1 MPGARVFQNF
11 ERVSGKVVHTM
22 SEVMNMQPVVMKQL
36 QRVFEKKR
44 VAHAYLFEGSKGTGK
59 QAVMR
64 AFVKLLLCEEPNQ
77 NVPCETCR
85 GCKRFDSGNHPNFI
99 QIEPDGQDIKK
110 YQILHLIY
118 EMNKTS
124 LEAGRKIY
132 VLHQADRL
140 NASAANTLLKFLEEP
155 EGQVVA
161 ILVTEK
167 PHAILPTIRSR
178 SQHFSF
184 PSISRDERM
193 KSLVEQGLTI
203 SMAATVS
210 MVTNDLDEA
219 FQLAKEEQFAQSR
232 KTVLRLLEVAET
244 NVHEAM
250 IVIHEDWLPL
260 FKEKDETELGLDL
273 LLFAYRDIVAVKANP
288 EAVCTYPDF
297 MPFYQKRALQV
308 TFEQLSDKIQA
319 ILKAKQQLHRNMNRT
334 LLMEQLMLN
343 LQEGF

>member
-1 MPGARVFQNF
+1 MEIRKGEQIMKR
-11 ERVSGKVVHTM
+11 TM
-22 SEVMNMQPVVMKQL
+22 SEVINLQPVVMRQL
-36 QRVFEKKR
+36 QMVFQKNR

-64 AFVKLLLCEEPNQ
+64 AFVKLLLCEQPLQ

-85 GCKRFDSGNHPNFI
+85 GCRRFESGNHPNFI

-110 YQILHLIY
+110 DQILQLIF

-132 VLHQADRL
+132 VIHKADRL
-140 NASAANTLLKFLEEP
+140 NASSANSLLKFLEEP
-155 EGQVVA
+155 EGQVLA
-161 ILVTEK
+161 ILLTEK
-167 PHAILPTIRSR
+167 PYAILPTIRSR
-178 SQHFSF
+178 AQILTF
-184 PSISRDERM
+184 PSIPRNERM
-193 KSLVEQGLTI
+193 KALVEQGLTS

-210 MVTNDLDEA
+210 MVTNDFDEA
-219 FQLAKEEQFAQSR
+219 FRLAKDEQFAQSR
-232 KTVLRLLEVAET
+232 KTVLKLVGVAET

-250 IVIHEDWLPL
+250 ICVHEEWLPM
-260 FKEKDETELGLDL
+260 FKEKDEIELGLDL

-288 EAVCTYPDF
+288 EAECTYPDF
-297 MPFYQKRALQV
+297 MPFYQQRALHV

-343 LQEGF
+343 LQEGFSFV

>member
-1 MPGARVFQNF
+1 M
-11 ERVSGKVVHTM
+11 HTM
-22 SEVMNMQPVVMKQL
+22 SEVINMQPVVMRQL
-36 QRVFEKKR
+36 QLVFQKNR

-64 AFVKLLLCEEPNQ
+64 AFVKLLLCEQPQQ

-85 GCKRFDSGNHPNFI
+85 GCRRFDSGNHSNFI

-110 YQILHLIY
+110 DQILQLIF
-118 EMNKTS
+118 EMNKTG

-132 VLHQADRL
+132 VIHQADRL

-155 EGQVVA
+155 EGQVLA
-161 ILVTEK
+161 ILLTEK

-178 SQHFSF
+178 TQHLSF
-184 PSISRDERM
+184 PSIPREERM
-193 KSLVEQGLTI
+193 KSLVEQGLTT
-203 SMAATVS
+203 SMASTVS

-219 FQLAKEEQFAQSR
+219 FRLGKDEQFARAR
-232 KTVLRLLEVAET
+232 KTVLKLVGVAET

-250 IVIHEDWLPL
+250 ICVHEDWLPI
-260 FKEKDETELGLDL
+260 FKEKEETELGLDL
-273 LLFAYRDIVAVKANP
+273 LLFAYRDLVAVKANP
-288 EAVCTYPDF
+288 EAACTYPDF
-297 MPFYQKRALQV
+297 MSFYHQRALHV

-343 LQEGF
+343 LQEGFSFV